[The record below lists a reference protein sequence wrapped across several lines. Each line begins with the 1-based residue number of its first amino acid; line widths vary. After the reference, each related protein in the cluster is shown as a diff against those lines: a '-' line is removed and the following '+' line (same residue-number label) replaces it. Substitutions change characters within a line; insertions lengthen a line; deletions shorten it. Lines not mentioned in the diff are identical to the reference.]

1 MKKIYVSNLQK
12 VLTETFLGDID
23 LTRLRHGSILSI
35 FERGNP
41 SQELRVNYAN
51 NNIL

>member
-23 LTRLRHGSILSI
+23 LTRLRHASILSI
-35 FERGNP
+35 YLNEEIQVK
-41 SQELRVNYAN
+41 S
-51 NNIL
+51 